1 MHRFIDGEDRMQRA
15 LLPHSLEDY
24 VGEENPVRVI
34 EVFIDELDLPAL
46 GFSGMTRGATG
57 RPAYHPSTLLKIYLY
72 GYLNRVQSSR
82 RLEREAQRNIELM
95 WLTGRLAPDFKTIAD
110 FRKDNGAAI
119 RSVCRQFVELCRGLK
134 LFTGA
139 VVAIDGSKF
148 KAVNN
153 RDKNYTVAKVTGRM
167 EQVNASIARYLRALD
182 QADREESDI
191 AEAKSGRLKE
201 KIAGLR
207 RQMQALKAMEQRVQ
221 DAPDQ
226 QVSLTDPDAR
236 SMATSGKGTATVGYN
251 VQIAVDAEHR
261 LIVAHEVINQGS
273 GRQQLAP
280 MAFKAQQATGCDKI
294 TALADRGYFNGDQVL
309 SCERTGVAPIVP
321 KTLTSSGAKRGFFTR
336 QDFIYN
342 AEHDHYTC
350 PAGAKLTKIHRRVDH
365 TVDFDRYRHL
375 SACFTC
381 PLRPRCTPTPRRI
394 IKRWE
399 NEDVLDRMQDRLD
412 RMPDAMGVRRQTV
425 EHPFGTLKAWMGAT
439 HFLTRTLDKVRT
451 EMSLHV
457 LAYNTQANDQDL
469 RSGTADGGDQNLI
482 ASLKLL
488 ASVCLSASA
497 LTPGKHGAST
507 HTSDAF
513 SHGLGHE
520 YAFGRTRL
528 DGSIAPFSAVPC
540 GSGRGVRSTQ

>member
-1 MHRFIDGEDRMQRA
+1 MHRFIDGEDRMQQT
-15 LLPHSLEDY
+15 LLPHCLEDY

-34 EVFIDELDLPAL
+34 EVFIDELDLAAL
-46 GFSGMTRGATG
+46 GFSGMTPAATG

-72 GYLNRVQSSR
+72 GYLNRIQSSR

-95 WLTGRLAPDFKTIAD
+95 WLVGRLAPDFKTIAD
-110 FRKDNGAAI
+110 FRRDNGAAI
-119 RSVCRQFVELCRGLK
+119 RAVCGQFVELCRRLK
-134 LFTGA
+134 LFTRA

-182 QADREESDI
+182 RADREEGDV
-191 AEAKSGRLKE
+191 AEDKSARLKE

-207 RQMQALKAMEQRVQ
+207 RQMQALKEMEQTVQ
-221 DAPDQ
+221 DAPDR

-251 VQIAVDAEHR
+251 VQIAVDAEHH
-261 LIVAHEVINQGS
+261 LIVAHEVINQGYD
-273 GRQQLAP
+273 RHQLAP
-280 MAFKAQQATGCDKI
+280 MAFKAQEATGCAQV
-294 TALADRGYFNGDQVL
+294 TALADRGYFSGDQVL
-309 SCERTGVAPIVP
+309 SCEGTGVAPIVP
-321 KTLTSSGAKRGFFTR
+321 KVLTSSGTKRGLFAR
-336 QDFIYN
+336 QDFIYD

-365 TVDFDRYRHL
+365 TEDFDRYRHL

-381 PLRPRCTPTPRRI
+381 PLRPRCTPTKRRI

-399 NEDVLDRMQDRLD
+399 HEDVLDGMQDRLD
-412 RMPDAMGVRRQTV
+412 RMPEAMGVRRQTV

-457 LAYNTQANDQDL
+457 LAYNL
-469 RSGTADGGDQNLI
+469 KRMI
-482 ASLKLL
+482 AIF
-488 ASVCLSASA
+488 
-497 LTPGKHGAST
+497 GAGPLM
-507 HTSDAF
+507 A
-513 SHGLGHE
+513 
-520 YAFGRTRL
+520 AIR
-528 DGSIAPFSAVPC
+528 A
-540 GSGRGVRSTQ
+540 